1 MASSKKIFLGGIN
14 QDDVDYLID
23 PKEYLNALNLR
34 FVTSESGGFGRMS
47 TVEGTTLK
55 NVTINNAGATIT
67 WAPPFGVNEPI
78 GSFSDTVNR
87 RLFWFNWN
95 SAGSHGVYCFDF
107 DDDLIY
113 TVLRSA
119 DVEGGLNFQRDKFIH
134 SSAIVD
140 DLLYWTDNVNE
151 PRRVNVNSGIKLYH
165 PTYQT
170 TDRPYSAPIGASVIS
185 VAKPQPVYP
194 MTAAFTASGAAV
206 NNIDLDGF
214 QATYRYVFKDREV
227 SSFSSLSNLVKNP
240 GSGYITFKIPVSEKI
255 PQDVDK
261 IELAVRYYS
270 DKRVVILKTWDRSSI
285 ETANAITQHNSGV
298 ADKFVFD
305 FYNNEIGVSVD
316 NATAVRLSDN
326 VPLAAG
332 TLEIARNRLFLGNT
346 ISGYESPTQTSL
358 KIEDPSIASPTNSM
372 TAFKS
377 GSAYKLGVVF
387 YDKFGRSCGVAT
399 NGSLTSTIPDRN
411 ESLTSVTTRINWTLN
426 ATDRLVQIP
435 EWASY
440 YSIVRTKS
448 RNKSSFIQF
457 KPAEI
462 KNVSKNDDGTYNLS
476 ATTNLTGFAFNASDL
491 FKFGLGYAFSP
502 GDIALIYDGSTVQVA
517 AVTGE
522 VGDYVITE
530 RAGLSITTS
539 SVVFM
544 EIYSPSPRTEQDFF
558 YEVANKYPVANPG
571 TPARNFTAF
580 SGFLEGDITIKERIS
595 ATTYYAEAMNR
606 NDKVWSQWWDNTG
619 RTFIESSAKV
629 ERRQTNV
636 VFSNVYNTGVNGLST
651 FDTLDFYQMPIEL
664 GSLQRLILASKV
676 QLEGNVML
684 GYFTEETASIYLGES
699 QVFDATGAS
708 FLAKASGVIGQV
720 NVLKGSFGTIHP
732 ESVFEWEGSVMS
744 YDANKGAWVRY
755 DSNGLFPISYN
766 KMQKYFR
773 KVGQDILYY
782 SKGGSEYPLA
792 TPGMPLRVI
801 GSVDPY
807 HGEFITTVPRMY
819 IGPKNDIIGDM
830 ELSSTNISFQT
841 TNPSISVS
849 PGSLSA
855 FTYEVSLG
863 PSESKSFII
872 TASGLNAGG
881 SIVVTAP
888 ASYEVSLD
896 NVNFNQSV
904 TFDYVSTSLSLT
916 VHVRLDANL
925 PVGSY
930 SGVNVSVSSS
940 GVTQNVSLSGS
951 VTASTTP
958 LLFATPGILSSF
970 TYEEFAGPSTVKT
983 FDLTGYALTPASG
996 NITLTY
1002 NSKYELSLDGVSWT
1016 SLSLVIP
1023 YTGGALA
1030 TTNIKVRLKA
1040 GLSEGVHNGLID
1052 IAGGSAQT
1060 SVSVFGAVSVPGTSN
1075 FYFYSPIGLGFFEGE
1090 ACSEISTNPTSVFSD
1105 TPPTSFGV
1113 GARLFLRDDIN
1124 TPLLGYYY
1132 AKINGQLWNIDEA
1145 SGYVTALS
1153 TNQC

>member
-14 QDDVDYLID
+14 QDDVDYLVD

-47 TVEGTTLK
+47 TIEGTTLK
-55 NVTINNAGATIT
+55 NVTINNLGVKIT
-67 WAPPFGVNEPI
+67 WTPPFGVNEPI

-95 SAGSHGVYCFDF
+95 SAGSHGIYCFDF

-140 DLLYWTDNVNE
+140 NLLYWTDNVNE
-151 PRRVNVNSGIKLYH
+151 PRRVNVDSGIKLYH

-194 MTAAFTASGAAV
+194 MTATFTGAGAAV

-227 SSFSSLSNLVKNP
+227 SSFSSLSNLIKNP
-240 GSGYITFKIPVSEKI
+240 GSGFITFKIPVSEKI

-270 DKRVVILKTWDRSSI
+270 DKRVVILKTWERSSDP
-285 ETANAITQHNSGV
+285 TAFTQHNSGV

-358 KIEDPSIASPTNSM
+358 SIEDPSLAAPSDSA

-387 YDKFGRSCGVAT
+387 YDKFGRSCGVVT
-399 NGSLTSTIPDRN
+399 NESLTSTIPDRN
-411 ESLTSVTTRINWTLN
+411 ESLTSVTTRINWVLN
-426 ATDRLVQIP
+426 ATDRLLQIP

-448 RNKSSFIQF
+448 RNKSSFLQF
-457 KPAEI
+457 KPTEI
-462 KNVSKNDDGTYNLS
+462 RNVSKNDDGTYNLS
-476 ATTNLTGFAFNASDL
+476 ATNNLTGFAFNASDL
-491 FKFGLGYAFSP
+491 FKFGLGYAFRP
-502 GDIALIYDGSTVQVA
+502 GDIALIYDGSTVQTA
-517 AVTGE
+517 AVT
-522 VGDYVITE
+522 DDFADFIITE
-530 RAGLSITTS
+530 RAGLSITTAS
-539 SVVFM
+539 IVFM
-544 EIYSPSPRTEQDFF
+544 EIYSPSPRTEQEFF
-558 YEVANKYPVANPG
+558 YEVANKYPVVNPG
-571 TPARNFTAF
+571 TPARNFSTF
-580 SGFLEGDITIKERIS
+580 SGFLEGDVTIKQRNS
-595 ATTYYAEAMNR
+595 TSTYFAEAMNR

-720 NVLKGSFGTIHP
+720 NVLKGSFGTVHP
-732 ESVFEWEGSVMS
+732 ESVFEWEGAVMS

-773 KVGQDILYY
+773 KVGQDILDYA
-782 SKGGSEYPLA
+782 KGGTEYPLA
-792 TPGMPLRVI
+792 TPGIPLRVI
-801 GSVDPY
+801 GSADPY

-830 ELSSTNISFQT
+830 ELSSTDISFET

-855 FTYEVSLG
+855 FTYEVTLG
-863 PSESKSFII
+863 PSESKSFVI
-872 TASGLNAGG
+872 TASGLDAGG

-888 ASYEVSLD
+888 APYEVSLD
-896 NVNFNQSV
+896 NVNFSQSV

-925 PVGSY
+925 SVGSY

-958 LLFATPGILSSF
+958 LLFATPGTLSSF
-970 TYEEFAGPSTVKT
+970 TYEEFTGPSETKT
-983 FDLTGYALTPASG
+983 FDLTGYALAPASG

-1002 NSKYELSLDGVSWT
+1002 NNEYELSLDGVNWVST
-1016 SLSLVIP
+1016 SITIP
-1023 YTGGALA
+1023 YTGGALP
-1030 TTNIKVRLKA
+1030 TTNIKVRLKV
-1040 GLSEGVHNGLID
+1040 GLSDGVHNGTVNIF
-1052 IAGGSAQT
+1052 GGSAQT
-1060 SVSVFGAVSVPGTSN
+1060 SVSLFGFVSIPGTFN
-1075 FYFYSPIGLGFFEGE
+1075 FYFYNPISLGLTALE
-1090 ACSEISTNPTSVFSD
+1090 ACQESGAVRISSLYSD
-1105 TPPTSFGV
+1105 TPPEFFGT
-1113 GARLFLRDDIN
+1113 GAALYFRDNVNFPI
-1124 TPLLGYYY
+1124 LGYFS
-1132 AKINGQLWNIDEA
+1132 AKINGQLWDIDDA
-1145 SGYVTALS
+1145 TGIVVGLS
-1153 TNQC
+1153 VNQC